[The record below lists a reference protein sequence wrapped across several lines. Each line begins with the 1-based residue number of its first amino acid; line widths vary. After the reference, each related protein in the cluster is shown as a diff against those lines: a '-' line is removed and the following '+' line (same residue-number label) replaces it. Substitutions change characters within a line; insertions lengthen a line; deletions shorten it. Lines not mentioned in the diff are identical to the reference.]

1 MSELLEYGN
10 TVTVNGKS
18 GAWLVFGEVDTE
30 PCAMFFSERCYAE
43 NYIKDVT
50 AATVRHN
57 LAAMRVGGV
66 DYKSI
71 VTGDVHVLGWVQ
83 QMVKA

>member
-1 MSELLEYGN
+1 
-10 TVTVNGKS
+10 
-18 GAWLVFGEVDTE
+18 
-30 PCAMFFSERCYAE
+30 MFFSERCYAE
-43 NYIKDVT
+43 DYIKDVT
-50 AATVRHN
+50 GAVTSHN